1 MFEKIVFL
9 LVILICTIRVISYGI
24 YTVKDKNIV
33 GAVGLFVMAFCTAAS
48 SICFFIN

>member
-24 YTVKDKNIV
+24 YTIKDKNIT
-33 GAVGLFVMAFCTAAS
+33 GAIGVFIMAFFTAAS
-48 SICFFIN
+48 SVYFFIE